1 MCWQSKHAAEGVFR
15 KRPNERTA
23 SRWVKSLKQSTS
35 VVLPGQPA
43 DRDYA
48 FITAFLEKLKEYDK
62 TFPKRDGAQ
71 GFRTAL
77 VPHALTPNRYGRD
90 QWWVILEQI
99 E

>member
-48 FITAFLEKLKEYDK
+48 FITAFLEKLKELNPGSTGKLELNQD
-62 TFPKRDGAQ
+62 DGHLPFGLQ
-71 GFRTAL
+71 
-77 VPHALTPNRYGRD
+77 
-90 QWWVILEQI
+90 
-99 E
+99 